1 MDCQALR
8 NTTAQALSEVRALPP
23 NAARQSRGCISW
35 YRFQIRVRK
44 TKRGNMN
51 IPLTISS
58 DIGMGTIYLLFGL
71 FLFLMLIAIFVG
83 SACFF
88 DEEDEKKDE

>member
-1 MDCQALR
+1 
-8 NTTAQALSEVRALPP
+8 
-23 NAARQSRGCISW
+23 
-35 YRFQIRVRK
+35 
-44 TKRGNMN
+44 MN

-83 SACFF
+83 AAFYF

>member
-1 MDCQALR
+1 
-8 NTTAQALSEVRALPP
+8 
-23 NAARQSRGCISW
+23 
-35 YRFQIRVRK
+35 
-44 TKRGNMN
+44 MN

-58 DIGMGTIYLLFGL
+58 YIGMDTIYLLFGL

-83 SACFF
+83 AACFF

>member
-1 MDCQALR
+1 
-8 NTTAQALSEVRALPP
+8 
-23 NAARQSRGCISW
+23 
-35 YRFQIRVRK
+35 
-44 TKRGNMN
+44 MN

-83 SACFF
+83 AACFF
-88 DEEDEKKDE
+88 DKDEKKDE

>member
-1 MDCQALR
+1 
-8 NTTAQALSEVRALPP
+8 
-23 NAARQSRGCISW
+23 
-35 YRFQIRVRK
+35 
-44 TKRGNMN
+44 MN

-71 FLFLMLIAIFVG
+71 FLFLMLIAILVG

-88 DEEDEKKDE
+88 DREDEKKDE